1 VLAWTTSEGFTVVD
15 QRVVDTIKKLQA
27 ESKKRNFLE
36 TVELAINLKDL
47 DLSNPKNRI
56 QEEIMLP
63 HGRGKAMK
71 VGVFGSSEMAVKA
84 KDVADVVVKP
94 EDIED
99 LASNKAK
106 ARKFA
111 QSNDYFIAEAPLMP
125 TIGKRLGIILA
136 PRGKMPKPVPPGS
149 DPGPAIEKLRASV
162 TVRTRD
168 KLTFH
173 LPVGTKEMPPE
184 HLAENIDVV
193 LRRITAKLERGKQNI
208 RSVYIKTT
216 MGPSFKVI

>member
-1 VLAWTTSEGFTVVD
+1 MTD
-15 QRVVDTIKKLQA
+15 QRIIDIIKKLQA

-36 TVELAINLKDL
+36 TVELAINLKDI

-56 QEEIMLP
+56 QEEIILP
-63 HGRGKAMK
+63 HGRGKQVK
-71 VGVFGSSEMAVKA
+71 VGLFGGSEMAVKA
-84 KDVADVVVKP
+84 KGLADVVVQP

-99 LASNKAK
+99 LAGDKAK

-111 QSNDYFIAEAPLMP
+111 RSSDYFVAEAPLMP

-136 PRGKMPKPVPPGS
+136 PRGKMPKPIPPGS
-149 DPGPAIEKLRASV
+149 DPGPVIEKLRTSV

-173 LPVGTKEMPPE
+173 LPIGAKDMPPE
-184 HLAENIDVV
+184 HLAENLDVV
-193 LRRITAKLERGKQNI
+193 LGRITNKLERGKQNI
-208 RSVYIKTT
+208 RSAYVKTT